1 LKYSLFYGRPGERLV
16 GYDNERGW
24 GDHRHL
30 AGKEEPYSFSTPEQF
45 IADFLADV
53 RRLRGEWGRR
63 NLGGLRIA
71 SAGGWPCMGAVR
83 CHHGG
88 NASV

>member
-16 GYDNERGW
+16 GYDNERGR

-30 AGKEEPYSFSTPEQF
+30 AGKEEPYSFSTPEQL

-53 RRLRGEWGRR
+53 RRLRGE
-63 NLGGLRIA
+63 
-71 SAGGWPCMGAVR
+71 P
-83 CHHGG
+83 
-88 NASV
+88 